1 LSRIV
6 NGEQVEKHII
16 NQYTFKSF
24 DDNETNTQKED
35 TFVKN
40 DSQKSNN
47 NTNTNT
53 QSHIQQPQ
61 HNSIQQNNNEVIEKL
76 LEKIEELSN
85 NIVNIQTNFEKQLSE
100 CKQQIEIEK
109 QKAYEEGY
117 KKGQEEANQQ
127 LSKELE
133 EKLHLL
139 QNSIQRVDKI
149 NELFEEK
156 ILSIE
161 KELISVALDIA
172 KEVIQ
177 KEVSENS
184 KEIAYNLAKALMED
198 IKEATKIQIKVNPK
212 DAKYLKEQNL
222 QNVEI
227 IEDDA
232 VKEGGVVIISDI
244 GNIDAQILQRFKA
257 IKEAVMEGNE

>member
-6 NGEQVEKHII
+6 NGEAVERHVI
-16 NQYTFKSF
+16 NQYSFKSF
-24 DDNETNTQKED
+24 DDNSEKTEESNVVYKENSNDKKANQKE
-35 TFVKN
+35 
-40 DSQKSNN
+40 
-47 NTNTNT
+47 NTETSAKQENTHT
-53 QSHIQQPQ
+53 
-61 HNSIQQNNNEVIEKL
+61 NNEVIEKL

-85 NIVNIQTNFEKQLSE
+85 NMVNIQTKFEQQLNE
-100 CKQQIEIEK
+100 CKNQIETEK
-109 QKAYEEGY
+109 KKAYEEGY
-117 KKGQEEANQQ
+117 QKGMNEAKSQV
-127 LSKELE
+127 SKELE
-133 EKLHLL
+133 EKIKLL
-139 QNSIQRVDKI
+139 EASIQKVDNI

-198 IKEATKIQIKVNPK
+198 IKDATKIQIKVNPK

-227 IEDDA
+227 IEDEA
-232 VKEGGVVIISDI
+232 VKEGGVVLISDI

-257 IKEAVMEGNE
+257 IKEAVLEGNN

>member
-1 LSRIV
+1 MSKIV
-6 NGEQVEKHII
+6 NGEAVERHII
-16 NQYTFKSF
+16 NQYTFKNF
-24 DDNETNTQKED
+24 DEEMTVNEEVENTQKEIK
-35 TFVKN
+35 T
-40 DSQKSNN
+40 N
-47 NTNTNT
+47 NTN
-53 QSHIQQPQ
+53 
-61 HNSIQQNNNEVIEKL
+61 HNENAQNNNNNNEIIEKL
-76 LEKIEELSN
+76 LQKIEELSN
-85 NIVNIQTNFEKQLSE
+85 NIINIQTKFEQQLNE
-100 CKQQIEIEK
+100 CKKHIEIEK
-109 QKAYEEGY
+109 NKAYEEGY
-117 KKGQEEANQQ
+117 KKGKVEAN
-127 LSKELE
+127 SEIAKELE
-133 EKLHLL
+133 EKLSLL
-139 QNSIQRVDKI
+139 KNSIQKVDNI

-198 IKEATKIQIKVNPK
+198 IKDATKIQIKVNPK

-227 IEDDA
+227 IEDEA

-244 GNIDAQILQRFKA
+244 GNIDAEILQRFKA
-257 IKEAVMEGNE
+257 IKEAVLEGNE

>member
-1 LSRIV
+1 MSRIV
-6 NGEQVEKHII
+6 NGEAVERHVI
-16 NQYTFKSF
+16 NDYHFKSF
-24 DDNETNTQKED
+24 DEIEESNT
-35 TFVKN
+35 KN
-40 DSQKSNN
+40 TTKKTDSIAESN
-47 NTNTNT
+47 TYQQT
-53 QSHIQQPQ
+53 QAHQQQPPQ
-61 HNSIQQNNNEVIEKL
+61 NNEVIEKL

-85 NIVNIQTNFEKQLSE
+85 NIVSIQTKFEQQLNE

-117 KKGQEEANQQ
+117 NKGKAEASNEI
-127 LSKELE
+127 SKELE
-133 EKLHLL
+133 EKLNLL
-139 QNSIQRVDKI
+139 KNSIQKVDGI

-177 KEVSENS
+177 KEISENS

-198 IKEATKIQIKVNPK
+198 IKDATKIKIKVNPK
-212 DAKYLKEQNL
+212 DAAYLKEQDL
-222 QNVEI
+222 KNVEI

-232 VKEGGVVIISDI
+232 VKEGGVVILSDI

-257 IKEAVMEGNE
+257 IKEAVLEGHEEN

>member
-1 LSRIV
+1 MSRIV
-6 NGEQVEKHII
+6 NGEVVEKHVI
-16 NQYTFKSF
+16 NDYHFKNF
-24 DDNETNTQKED
+24 EEIDQKE
-35 TFVKN
+35 TVTKSVNTVKTHEMVVE
-40 DSQKSNN
+40 QTTVSNN
-47 NTNTNT
+47 
-53 QSHIQQPQ
+53 QLVQ
-61 HNSIQQNNNEVIEKL
+61 NSEVIEKL

-85 NIVNIQTNFEKQLSE
+85 NIVNIQNKFEQQLNE

-109 QKAYEEGY
+109 QKAFEEGY
-117 KKGQEEANQQ
+117 NKGKTEASNEI
-127 LSKELE
+127 SKELE
-133 EKLHLL
+133 EKLNLL
-139 QNSIQRVDKI
+139 KNSIQKVDSI

-198 IKEATKIQIKVNPK
+198 IKDATKIKIKVNPK
-212 DAKYLKEQNL
+212 DAPYLKEQDL
-222 QNVEI
+222 KNVEI

-232 VKEGGVVIISDI
+232 VKEGGVVILSDI

-257 IKEAVMEGNE
+257 IKEAVLEGNE

>member
-6 NGEQVEKHII
+6 NGEAVEKHII
-16 NQYTFKSF
+16 NQYSFKSF
-24 DDNETNTQKED
+24 DDSD
-35 TFVKN
+35 TFVSTNNSDNQQNSENEKETSDTN
-40 DSQKSNN
+40 QHNTSNQNN
-47 NTNTNT
+47 N
-53 QSHIQQPQ
+53 S
-61 HNSIQQNNNEVIEKL
+61 NNEVIEKL

-85 NIVNIQTNFEKQLSE
+85 NIVNIQTKFEQQLNE

-117 KKGQEEANQQ
+117 KKGKEEANNE
-127 LSKELE
+127 LSKEME
-133 EKLHLL
+133 EKIKLL
-139 QNSIQRVDKI
+139 QSSIEKVDKI
-149 NELFEEK
+149 NEVFEEK

-184 KEIAYNLAKALMED
+184 KEIAYNLAKSLMED
-198 IKEATKIQIKVNPK
+198 IKDATKIQIKVNPK
-212 DAKYLKEQNL
+212 DAQYLKEQNL

-227 IEDDA
+227 IEDEA
-232 VKEGGVVIISDI
+232 VKEGGVVIVSDI
-244 GNIDAQILQRFKA
+244 GNIDAEILQRFKA
-257 IKEAVMEGNE
+257 IKEAVLEGNE

>member
-6 NGEQVEKHII
+6 NGEAVEKHII

-24 DDNETNTQKED
+24 DDNEVAEEKNPAASQNENHTQNNNIHSNDEQNTQ
-35 TFVKN
+35 N
-40 DSQKSNN
+40 G
-47 NTNTNT
+47 
-53 QSHIQQPQ
+53 
-61 HNSIQQNNNEVIEKL
+61 NNEVIEKL
-76 LEKIEELSN
+76 LQKIEELSN

-100 CKQQIEIEK
+100 CKQQIESEK
-109 QKAYEEGY
+109 KKAYEQGY
-117 KKGQEEANQQ
+117 GKGKEDASAEVSNDIKEKIELLHSSVKK
-127 LSKELE
+127 
-133 EKLHLL
+133 
-139 QNSIQRVDKI
+139 VDKI
-149 NELFEEK
+149 NEVFEEK

-184 KEIAYNLAKALMED
+184 KEIAYNLAKALMEE
-198 IKEATKIQIKVNPK
+198 IKDATKIQIKVNPK
-212 DAKYLKEQNL
+212 DAKYLKEQDL

-232 VKEGGVVIISDI
+232 VKEGGVVILSDI

-257 IKEAVMEGNE
+257 IKEAVLEGN

>member
-6 NGEQVEKHII
+6 NGEAVEKHVI
-16 NQYTFKSF
+16 NDYHFKSF
-24 DDNETNTQKED
+24 DETENTGVSEKTEEKNIVTQARSNEKSDIAERS
-35 TFVKN
+35 
-40 DSQKSNN
+40 SQ
-47 NTNTNT
+47 
-53 QSHIQQPQ
+53 
-61 HNSIQQNNNEVIEKL
+61 NNEVIEKL

-85 NIVNIQTNFEKQLSE
+85 NIVNIQNKFEQQLNE

-109 QKAYEEGY
+109 QKAFEEGY
-117 KKGQEEANQQ
+117 NKGKTEASNEI
-127 LSKELE
+127 SKELE
-133 EKLHLL
+133 EKLNLL
-139 QNSIQRVDKI
+139 KNSIQKVDSI

-198 IKEATKIQIKVNPK
+198 IKDATKIKIKVNPK
-212 DAKYLKEQNL
+212 DAPYLKEQDL
-222 QNVEI
+222 KNVEI

-232 VKEGGVVIISDI
+232 VKEGGVVILSDI

-257 IKEAVMEGNE
+257 IKEAVLEGNE

>member
-1 LSRIV
+1 MSRIV
-6 NGEQVEKHII
+6 NGEAVEKHII

-24 DDNETNTQKED
+24 DENESNKVNQCVNETQEQNVQ
-35 TFVKN
+35 
-40 DSQKSNN
+40 SNISVEN
-47 NTNTNT
+47 QN
-53 QSHIQQPQ
+53 QSA
-61 HNSIQQNNNEVIEKL
+61 SSNNEVIEKL
-76 LEKIEELSN
+76 LQKIEELSN
-85 NIVNIQTNFEKQLSE
+85 NIVNIQTKFEQQLNE

-109 QKAYEEGY
+109 SKAYEEGY
-117 KKGQEEANQQ
+117 KKGKEEAANEINEQ
-127 LSKELE
+127 LQ
-133 EKLHLL
+133 EKLELL
-139 QNSIQRVDKI
+139 QASIEKVDRI

-184 KEIAYNLAKALMED
+184 KEIAYNLAKSLMED
-198 IKEATKIQIKVNPK
+198 IKDATKIQIKVNPK

-227 IEDDA
+227 IEDEA
-232 VKEGGVVIISDI
+232 VKEGGVVILSDI

-257 IKEAVMEGNE
+257 IKEAVLEGHE

>member
-6 NGEQVEKHII
+6 NGEAVERHII
-16 NQYTFKSF
+16 NEYKFKSF
-24 DDNETNTQKED
+24 DDNEDVNIKKTEKEES
-35 TFVKN
+35 TSVVK
-40 DSQKSNN
+40 DHSSQNN
-47 NTNTNT
+47 VNNAK
-53 QSHIQQPQ
+53 Q
-61 HNSIQQNNNEVIEKL
+61 NNEVIEKL
-76 LEKIEELSN
+76 LQKIEELSN
-85 NIVNIQTNFEKQLSE
+85 NIISIQNKFEQQLNE

-109 QKAYEEGY
+109 QKAFEEGY
-117 KKGQEEANQQ
+117 NKGKSEAENSVKSEVQE
-127 LSKELE
+127 KIELL
-133 EKLHLL
+133 K
-139 QNSIQRVDKI
+139 NSIQKVDNI

-184 KEIAYNLAKALMED
+184 KEIALSLAKALMED
-198 IKEATKIQIKVNPK
+198 IKNATKITIKVNPK

-227 IEDDA
+227 VEDDA
-232 VKEGGVVIISDI
+232 VKEGGVVILSDI

-257 IKEAVMEGNE
+257 IKEAVLEGNE

>member
-1 LSRIV
+1 LSRVV
-6 NGEQVEKHII
+6 NGEAVEKHII
-16 NQYTFKSF
+16 KEYKFKSF
-24 DDNETNTQKED
+24 NDNEDATHEVIVKKESNVP
-35 TFVKN
+35 TIEQT
-40 DSQKSNN
+40 SQNN
-47 NTNTNT
+47 
-53 QSHIQQPQ
+53 IQNEP
-61 HNSIQQNNNEVIEKL
+61 QQNNEIIEKL
-76 LEKIEELSN
+76 LQKIEELSN
-85 NIVNIQTNFEKQLSE
+85 NIISIQNKFEQQLND

-109 QKAYEEGY
+109 QKAFEEGY
-117 KKGQEEANQQ
+117 NKGKSESENSLKSEVQEKIELLKK
-127 LSKELE
+127 
-133 EKLHLL
+133 
-139 QNSIQRVDKI
+139 SIQKVDKI

-184 KEIAYNLAKALMED
+184 KEIALSLAKALMED
-198 IKEATKIQIKVNPK
+198 IKDATKITIKVNPK

-227 IEDDA
+227 VEDDA
-232 VKEGGVVIISDI
+232 VKEGGVVILSDI

-257 IKEAVMEGNE
+257 IKEAILEGGN

>member
-6 NGEQVEKHII
+6 NGEAVERHII

-24 DDNETNTQKED
+24 DDNDENKEKNMHNSLNENQTQQTNIHNNEQNTQ
-35 TFVKN
+35 N
-40 DSQKSNN
+40 
-47 NTNTNT
+47 
-53 QSHIQQPQ
+53 
-61 HNSIQQNNNEVIEKL
+61 NNNEVIEKL
-76 LEKIEELSN
+76 LQKIEELSN
-85 NIVNIQTNFEKQLSE
+85 NIVNIQTNFEKQLNE
-100 CKQQIEIEK
+100 CKQQIESEK
-109 QKAYEEGY
+109 KKAFEEGY
-117 KKGQEEANQQ
+117 KKGKEDASSEV
-127 LSKELE
+127 SKEIE
-133 EKLHLL
+133 EKIKLL
-139 QNSIQRVDKI
+139 QDSVKKVDKI
-149 NELFEEK
+149 NEVFEEK

-198 IKEATKIQIKVNPK
+198 IKDATKIKIKVNPK
-212 DAKYLKEQNL
+212 DAKYLKEQDL

-232 VKEGGVVIISDI
+232 VKEGGVVILSDI

-257 IKEAVMEGNE
+257 IKEAVLEGNE

>member
-16 NQYTFKSF
+16 NQYQFKIF
-24 DDNETNTQKED
+24 DEETQTHDTVVKTKEQD
-35 TFVKN
+35 SSENVKSSVSEN
-40 DSQKSNN
+40 QTEQNSNAN
-47 NTNTNT
+47 V
-53 QSHIQQPQ
+53 
-61 HNSIQQNNNEVIEKL
+61 NNEVIEKL
-76 LEKIEELSN
+76 LQKIEELGN
-85 NIVNIQTNFEKQLSE
+85 HIVKIQMNFEKQLAE
-100 CKQQIEIEK
+100 CKEQIETEK
-109 QKAYEEGY
+109 QKAYEDGY
-117 KKGQEEANQQ
+117 KKGLEEAQEKI
-127 LSKELE
+127 SGEIE
-133 EKLHLL
+133 EKLKLL
-139 QNSIQRVDKI
+139 ALSIQKVDKI
-149 NELFEEK
+149 NEEFEEK

-184 KEIAYNLAKALMED
+184 KEIAYSLAKALMDD

-227 IEDDA
+227 IEDEA

-244 GNIDAQILQRFKA
+244 GNIDAEILQRFKA
-257 IKEAVMEGNE
+257 IKEAVLEGNE